1 MVTSERK
8 QKIKSLSRPL
18 RDLVE
23 NERRKVEG
31 EDSQRYL
38 EDDSKRAVED
48 GLLLVRLPVGL
59 GPPHEV
65 GDPPVPRESDVLVPH
80 HGKVARLRGIKTTG
94 HPSHLGVPVLCE
106 LLAGGEGPQALLAG
120 DDDAGVRGDALS
132 HTSHEPRVEL
142 HVPVAEP
149 PAAHAKGRHLL
160 QQAARAHIIVGYE
173 EGDLHSALDLALGD
187 LLGRPNVQQD
197 PAVVSSDPTSAAF
210 TALIFPC
217 ATWASSLFIW
227 SAISLAASSVAALVA
242 TPAALLPA
250 VLEGTKT
257 GLPG

>member
-197 PAVVSSDPTSAAF
+197 PAVRQQRPHLRGVHSLDLSLRDLGLEPLHLVGHLLGRVVGGGPGGHSRR
-210 TALIFPC
+210 P
-217 ATWASSLFIW
+217 AS
-227 SAISLAASSVAALVA
+227 
-242 TPAALLPA
+242 
-250 VLEGTKT
+250 G
-257 GLPG
+257 GPGRDEDRSP